1 MEPEAYIKKKDAS
14 ETTNHSKGTHDR
26 DILNILN
33 NEWNEVGKHQWLKG
47 LIFWKFGQH
56 LIGKSPDEL
65 HRVVLLIS
73 SFDQMILSCCL
84 NSTYFLVI
92 QHSYGTHPV
101 VVDHVRRE
109 SQPSHAD
116 CATIFTLETEAS

>member
-1 MEPEAYIKKKDAS
+1 VEPEAYIKKRMLLKQS
-14 ETTNHSKGTHDR
+14 TTQRVLMTGIYFWK
-26 DILNILN
+26 
-33 NEWNEVGKHQWLKG
+33 EVGKHQWLKG
-47 LIFWKFGQH
+47 LNFWKFGQH